1 MMYVTFADIEGVMG
15 TIASDWT
22 IEYDGEFT
30 DTTNAVVSNMD
41 QNGNASKEDLQR
53 LMMTLY
59 QEGHLEKITLI
70 DDT

>member
-1 MMYVTFADIEGVMG
+1 MHVAFADTEGATG
-15 TIASDWT
+15 TIAPDWT

-30 DTTNAVVSNMD
+30 ETTDAVVSNMD
-41 QNGNASKEDLQR
+41 QNGNASREDLQR